1 MSLLKRAWE
10 RWKRI
15 ARVIARF
22 NSIVICTVIY
32 VLILPLAAV
41 PFRLTKDPLRLKGA
55 AGFMNRDAAEA
66 TLEEASRQG

>member
-22 NSIVICTVIY
+22 NSLVICTVIY
-32 VLILPLAAV
+32 ILILPFAAV
-41 PFRLTKDPLRLKGA
+41 PFRLAKDPLRLKKS
-55 AGFMNRDAAEA
+55 AGFLDREA
-66 TLEEASRQG
+66 PEITIEEASRQG